1 MLIFLKYVQLV
12 LYIALLAL
20 AGQGVLYVLA
30 GARREQ
36 NLFYTLL
43 RTVSRPFTFVV
54 RKVTPRQ
61 VADTH
66 VPVVT
71 FFLLLLVYAIVTFER
86 IDQCVRAGLVGQGIC
101 Q

>member
-1 MLIFLKYVQLV
+1 V
-12 LYIALLAL
+12 
-20 AGQGVLYVLA
+20 GRA
-30 GARREQ
+30 GAGESALTTRADFLRRIRIEMAKTPA
-36 NLFYTLL
+36 LVPAAPSL
-43 RTVSRPFTFVV
+43 RPAQ
-54 RKVTPRQ
+54 PRQ

-86 IDQCVRAGLVGQGIC
+86 INLCVTTGQVGQGIC